1 LFEEFEPAKIQLEK
15 PWAKDVLQMGAIDG
29 KRFLQRLDSTS
40 RELWYGDKKITGSVS
55 SHPAFR
61 GVARSIAALYDMQL
75 RTDMRDAMTYES
87 PTTGNPVGV
96 SFMQPH
102 TRDDLAK
109 RTAMMKAWADFS
121 GGIMGRTADYLNS
134 SIMAMAAAKGF
145 FGNEGKDFASNI
157 ERYYEYVRENDLLL
171 THTLINPQ
179 SNRSVGPSKQADPFT
194 AARVVEK
201 KADGVVIRGAR
212 MLATL
217 PIADEIMVFP
227 STVIRSGQDDVPYS
241 IAFALPVSAR
251 GLKFI
256 CRESFASESSY
267 DHPLAARF
275 DEQDAVVVFD
285 DVLVPWERVFILEDP
300 EKANRVN
307 EGTDAIVFMAHQA
320 TVREAAKVEFMVG
333 LVTLVAETIGVDQ
346 FPQVQE
352 RISDTLLTAETMK
365 AFLVASEANCRINRW
380 GLMTPDYV
388 PINTARNLWPRV
400 APALAVVLKQIGA
413 SGLMAIPPED
423 VLGSPERADVD
434 RYYQAKTAS
443 AEERIRLFKLAWDA
457 AGSSF
462 GGRQDLYERFFF
474 GDPVRM
480 SSAYYAWYNKE
491 PYKDRVREFLRRK
504 E

>member
-1 LFEEFEPAKIQLEK
+1 
-15 PWAKDVLQMGAIDG
+15 MGARSG
-29 KRFLQRLDSTS
+29 KEFLKRLDSTQ
-40 RELWYGDKKITGSVS
+40 RELWYGDQKITGSVS
-55 SHPAFR
+55 QHPAFR
-61 GVARSIAALYDMQL
+61 GVAKSIADLYDMQL
-75 RTDMRDAMTYES
+75 APNLVESMTYVS
-87 PTTGNPVGV
+87 PTTGERVGA
-96 SFMQPH
+96 SFLQPH
-102 TRDDLAK
+102 TSEELAK
-109 RTAMMKAWADFS
+109 RTAMMKRWADYS

-134 SIMAMAAAKGF
+134 SVMAMAAASEF
-145 FGNEGKDFASNI
+145 FGKEGKDFAANI
-157 ERYYEYVRENDLLL
+157 KAYYEHVREEDLLL

-179 SNRSVGPSKQADPFT
+179 ANRSAGPSKQADPFI

-201 KADGVVIRGAR
+201 RSDGVIIRGAR

-241 IAFALPVSAR
+241 IAFSLPVDAR

-256 CRESFASESSY
+256 CRETFSSDSAY

-300 EKANRVN
+300 DRANSVS
-307 EGTDAIVFMAHQA
+307 EATGAIVFMAHQA
-320 TVREAAKVEFMVG
+320 TVREASKAEFIAG
-333 LVTLVAETIGVDQ
+333 LVTMIAETLGVDQ

-352 RISDTLLTAETMK
+352 KITEILLTAETMK
-365 AFLVASEANCRINRW
+365 AFIKASEAGARLSRW

-388 PINTARNLWPRV
+388 PINSARNLWPRV
-400 APALAVVLKQIGA
+400 SPALSVVLKQIGA
-413 SGLMAIPPED
+413 SGLMAIPPEE

-434 RYYQAKTAS
+434 RYYQAKTLD

-474 GDPVRM
+474 GDPARM
-480 SSAYYAWYNKE
+480 ASAYYTWYNKE
-491 PYKDRVREFLRRK
+491 PYKTRVSELLHWK
-504 E
+504 EEV